1 MLRDMMPRFDLY
13 QPDSLEGAL
22 DLAGRL
28 GENGWLVG
36 GGQDSWDWLKNRT
49 RHTGAVIDL
58 SGIAALK
65 GVREANG
72 GIEIGALTTLTE
84 VENDPLVRERYAL
97 LAAAAGRV
105 ASPQIRNAGTLG
117 GNLCQDTRCWYYRG
131 GVDCYRAGG
140 NTCYADTPEGQN
152 REHAIFGAS
161 RCVAVTPSDTA
172 NALAALDASMVIHS
186 RSGERVVSAPEF
198 FVGPDVNIR
207 RMNVLEPGDI
217 LTAVRIP
224 GTWARAHFYFEKV
237 ADRAAWDFALL
248 SISAAL
254 RLEGET
260 VRDARLVCGAAACVP
275 YRLTASERALVGS
288 ARSDEVIAK
297 AAGQAA
303 DGATTLQFNQFKIP
317 LLQNL
322 VRRAIK
328 GAGGSA
334 T

>member
-97 LAAAAGRV
+97 LADAAGRV

-172 NALAALDASMVIHS
+172 NALTALDASMVIHS
-186 RSGERVVSAPEF
+186 RSGERVVDAPEF

>member
-13 QPDSLEGAL
+13 QPDSLDSAL
-22 DLAGRL
+22 DLAERL
-28 GENGWLVG
+28 GADGWLVG

-65 GVREANG
+65 GVREADG

-84 VENDPLVRERYAL
+84 VENDPLVKERFGL
-97 LAAAAGRV
+97 LSTAAGRV

-140 NTCYADTPEGQN
+140 NMCYADTPQGQN

-172 NALAALDASMVIHS
+172 NALTALDASMVIHS
-186 RSGERVVSAPEF
+186 RSGERVVAAADF
-198 FVGPDVNIR
+198 FVGPAVNIR
-207 RMNVLEPGDI
+207 RMTVIEPGEV
-217 LTAVRIP
+217 LTAVRVP
-224 GTWARAHFYFEKV
+224 GTWAGAGFYFEKI

-254 RLEGET
+254 KLEGDM
-260 VRDARLVCGAAACVP
+260 VRDARLVCGAASCVP
-275 YRLTASERALVGS
+275 HRLTAVEKTLVGAS
-288 ARSDEVIAK
+288 RSDEVIAK
-297 AAGQAA
+297 AVSAA
-303 DGATTLQFNQFKIP
+303 TEGAIALQFNQYKLP
-317 LLQNL
+317 LLENL

-328 GAGGSA
+328 GAGVAS
-334 T
+334 

>member
-1 MLRDMMPRFDLY
+1 
-13 QPDSLEGAL
+13 
-22 DLAGRL
+22 
-28 GENGWLVG
+28 
-36 GGQDSWDWLKNRT
+36 
-49 RHTGAVIDL
+49 
-58 SGIAALK
+58 
-65 GVREANG
+65 
-72 GIEIGALTTLTE
+72 
-84 VENDPLVRERYAL
+84 
-97 LAAAAGRV
+97 
-105 ASPQIRNAGTLG
+105 
-117 GNLCQDTRCWYYRG
+117 
-131 GVDCYRAGG
+131 
-140 NTCYADTPEGQN
+140 
-152 REHAIFGAS
+152 
-161 RCVAVTPSDTA
+161 
-172 NALAALDASMVIHS
+172 MVIHS
-186 RSGERVVSAPEF
+186 RSGERVVAAPEF
-198 FVGPDVNIR
+198 FVGPNVNIR

>member
-97 LAAAAGRV
+97 LADAAGRV

-172 NALAALDASMVIHS
+172 NALTALDASMVIHS
-186 RSGERVVSAPEF
+186 RSGERVVAAPEF

>member
-49 RHTGAVIDL
+49 RRTGAVIDL

-97 LAAAAGRV
+97 LADAAGRV

-172 NALAALDASMVIHS
+172 NALTALDASMVIHS
-186 RSGERVVSAPEF
+186 RSGERVVAASDF